1 MLEDGWGRGGGH
13 GALVVPDT
21 HAPPEMT
28 PEMEIAEET
37 ARIRAWRVNL
47 TSISHELAN
56 QSATNLR
63 VNLTEAE
70 TARHPETDSEENVF
84 SSASEE
90 ARHPETDSSLSVFD
104 LGSRASPKSRKS
116 TEAETDTSV
125 GQGGQGSPGYDSPL
139 RCGGGGD
146 AGAVAAGAG
155 APASSVSS
163 ASTSSPPPAA
173 AGPHPHVPGNLH
185 GWPGGALTSERVGE
199 IESQVGEGV
208 GVGGEGEPVE
218 RHRKGEEAGGG
229 RGHGGG
235 GGGKEEE
242 NTYVGNGEEDTEI

>member
-1 MLEDGWGRGGGH
+1 
-13 GALVVPDT
+13 
-21 HAPPEMT
+21 MT

-70 TARHPETDSEENVF
+70 T
-84 SSASEE
+84 

-208 GVGGEGEPVE
+208 GVGGGGEPVE
-218 RHRKGEEAGGG
+218 RHRKGEEA
-229 RGHGGG
+229 
-235 GGGKEEE
+235 EEE
-242 NTYVGNGEEDTEI
+242 EARRRRTLTWGMGRRLLRYEEEAGGVMEEVVKGARLTSPKTKSSS